1 MIDSRLFTLI
11 EEDLKSKLTDTTE
24 IRVIMSI
31 FEQLKWKI
39 SNYRDK
45 EEMLEITF
53 YDSGQVENEDGIK
66 VWRTVGTRKVKV
78 KSPFYEDNDLCW
90 LINYAV
96 DMIRFIFD
104 EAVRFKRM
112 YSHYEIHGVTY
123 NPWMT
128 PDDKFI
134 REHKENTVMVYDWK
148 CSHNDIYSIIRDRDI
163 FYKEYYTYK
172 GKYYKIY
179 DVVLKQE
186 YIKQE
191 VDNVNPETGEST
203 KKEVEIPCSRVYLFI
218 NKVPELESHY
228 KYDFNTYE
236 NTEERLKKDDL
247 EKDVYFISELKKSY
261 DMACKDKAP
270 VATSVGTLINMH
282 LMRLTPDDRKTVM
295 ERCGMIKEQEEK

>member
-123 NPWMT
+123 NPWMA

-163 FYKEYYTYK
+163 FYT
-172 GKYYKIY
+172 I
-179 DVVLKQE
+179 
-186 YIKQE
+186 
-191 VDNVNPETGEST
+191 
-203 KKEVEIPCSRVYLFI
+203 
-218 NKVPELESHY
+218 H
-228 KYDFNTYE
+228 
-236 NTEERLKKDDL
+236 
-247 EKDVYFISELKKSY
+247 
-261 DMACKDKAP
+261 
-270 VATSVGTLINMH
+270 
-282 LMRLTPDDRKTVM
+282 
-295 ERCGMIKEQEEK
+295 IKENIIRYMMWYLNRNI